1 MNIFYPFYVVYNIV
15 IYIFSIFSNAII
27 GNFTSSPRKIRWDDD
42 NNTVHLTYSKEE
54 YDRTMIKRDS
64 YSISPFNGNFFQ

>member
-1 MNIFYPFYVVYNIV
+1 MNIFYPFYAIYNII

-27 GNFTSSPRKIRWDDD
+27 GNFTSSPRKIRWNDD

>member
-1 MNIFYPFYVVYNIV
+1 MNILYPFYAIYNII

-27 GNFTSSPRKIRWDDD
+27 GNFTSSPRKIRWDD
-42 NNTVHLTYSKEE
+42 NSNTVHLTYSKDE

-64 YSISPFNGNFFQ
+64 YSIIPFNQI